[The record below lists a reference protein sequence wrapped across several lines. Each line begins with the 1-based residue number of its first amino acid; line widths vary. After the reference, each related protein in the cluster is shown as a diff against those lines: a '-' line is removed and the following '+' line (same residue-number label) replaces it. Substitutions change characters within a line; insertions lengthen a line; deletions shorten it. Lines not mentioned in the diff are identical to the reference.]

1 MKNKLIGLAG
11 FVGILLIGFLIARA
25 FSNAKQAPYHKP
37 AAKTQ
42 KQIKTQTVQNISIA
56 PKFTTGGTLHAYNKI
71 MLFAEVNG
79 ILHEAG
85 TPFRTGNRFAK
96 GQVLLKIDDT
106 VYRNNVLAQKST
118 LLNQLTL
125 FIPDLAIDYPQSA
138 KRWQAY
144 LNAFDLNRPLAAL
157 PKSSN
162 SKESYFV
169 ASRNIYS
176 LYYQVKGMEAT
187 LAKYTLRAPY
197 NGVVT
202 ESDLTPG
209 TLVRAGQKLG
219 EFTGT
224 SLYEVE
230 VPVNISELPYLK
242 TGDRVHLYSEDMQAV
257 FTGKISRIN
266 QKIDRTS
273 QTVQA
278 YISVADPALRDG
290 MYLSATIQSRRKASG
305 VFIPVKWLVQ
315 GQNVYVLQDST
326 FRLRPVKI
334 TLTQGDNALI
344 RGVKDNETILAQEA
358 AVNEK
363 IIPFKRMY

>member
-1 MKNKLIGLAG
+1 MKSKLTGLAG
-11 FVGILLIGFLIARA
+11 FLGILLVGFLIARA
-25 FSNAKQAPYHKP
+25 FSNAKQAPHYKP
-37 AAKTQ
+37 TSKAQ
-42 KQIKTQTVQNISIA
+42 KQVQTQTVQNISIT
-56 PKFTTGGTLHAYNKI
+56 PKFMTGGTLHAYNKI

-85 TPFRTGNRFAK
+85 TPFRAGNRFSK

-125 FIPDLAIDYPQSA
+125 FIPDLSIDYPQSA

-144 LNAFDLNRPLAAL
+144 LNAFDLNRPLAPL
-157 PKSSN
+157 PESTG
-162 SKESYFV
+162 SKESYFI

-197 NGVVT
+197 NGIVT

-224 SLYEVE
+224 SRYEVE

-242 TGDRVHLYSEDMQAV
+242 TGDRVQLYSEDIQAA
-257 FTGKISRIN
+257 FNGKVSRIN
-266 QKIDRTS
+266 QKIDRNS

-278 YISVADPALRDG
+278 YISVSDPALRDG
-290 MYLSATIQSRRKASG
+290 MYLSATIQSRQKVTGA
-305 VFIPVKWLVQ
+305 FIPVKWLVQ
-315 GQNVYVLQDST
+315 GKSIYVLQDST
-326 FRLRPVKI
+326 FRLRPVQI
-334 TLTQGDNALI
+334 TLTQGDNVLVQ
-344 RGVKDNETILAQEA
+344 GVQNDETILAQEA
-358 AVNEK
+358 AVNDK